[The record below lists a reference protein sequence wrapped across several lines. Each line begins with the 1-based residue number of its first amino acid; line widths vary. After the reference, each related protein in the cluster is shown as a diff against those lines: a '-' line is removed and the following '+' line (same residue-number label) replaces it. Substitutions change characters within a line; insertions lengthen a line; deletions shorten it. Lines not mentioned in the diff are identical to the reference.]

1 MEVRN
6 CKGCNRLFQYLSG
19 MVLCPACKEEME
31 KKFVVVKEYI
41 YKNPGASVKQVSEEN
56 DVSIKQIKQW
66 IREDRLILSSP
77 SPDGVLC
84 EQCGT
89 PICSGRYCESCK
101 AHIANNLSS
110 VLKKPNASANWEPD
124 KQNKNGNKM
133 RFLK

>member
-19 MVLCPACKEEME
+19 APLCPACKEELE
-31 KKFVVVKEYI
+31 KKFVEVKEYI
-41 YKNPGASVKQVSEEN
+41 YNNPGASITQVSEEN

-66 IREDRLILSSP
+66 IREDRLVLSTP

-89 PICSGRYCESCK
+89 PICSGRFCVSCK
-101 AHIANNLSS
+101 AKITNTLGS
-110 VLKKPNASANWEPD
+110 VLNKPKTNWEPEKKEKD
-124 KQNKNGNKM
+124 GNKM
-133 RFLK
+133 RFLQ